1 MNPTEPTAA
10 GAAAA
15 APLVSVIVPVYNGEK
30 YLGEAV
36 ESIRRQPHPRVEIIV
51 VDDGS
56 TDQSAALAERL
67 SPPVRLIRQPHRGL
81 PAAHN
86 RGVAAA
92 GGDFIAFLD
101 CDDLWM
107 EDKLSIQLAL
117 LREHS
122 GIDIVL
128 GHTRR
133 MWMAASGDDG
143 ILRRHVSEP
152 VLALS
157 LGAAL
162 VRRSVFDTVSTFD
175 ETITHSDDWDW
186 FMRAR
191 ELGVRLVV
199 HPEVTVL
206 YRRHGGNMTNQV
218 GESMVSFARML
229 QKSIIRRRAQGTPAS
244 LPTLPTLDDYRRS

>member
-1 MNPTEPTAA
+1 MNPAEPTAES
-10 GAAAA
+10 AAVV

-30 YLGEAV
+30 YLREAV
-36 ESIRRQPHPRVEIIV
+36 ESIRRQPHPHVEIII

-56 TDQSAALAERL
+56 TDGSAALAESL
-67 SPPVRLIRQPHRGL
+67 GPPVRLIRQPHRGL

-86 RGVAAA
+86 RGLA
-92 GGDFIAFLD
+92 GSSGEFVAFLD
-101 CDDLWM
+101 CDDLWT

-117 LREHS
+117 LREHH

-133 MWMAASGDDG
+133 MWVAASGHDG
-143 ILRRHVSEP
+143 TVTQHVTEP
-152 VLALS
+152 VLALA

-191 ELGVRLVV
+191 ELGVRVVV

-206 YRRHGGNMTNQV
+206 YRRHGENMTNQV
-218 GESMVSFARML
+218 GESMASFAKML
-229 QKSIIRRRAQGTPAS
+229 QKSIARRRIQGALAS
-244 LPTLPTLDDYRRS
+244 LPDLPSLEDYRRS

>member
-1 MNPTEPTAA
+1 MNPIEPRAEAA
-10 GAAAA
+10 TGA

-30 YLGEAV
+30 YLREAV
-36 ESIRRQPHPRVEIIV
+36 ESIRRQPHPHVEIIV

-56 TDQSAALAERL
+56 TDQSVDLAESL
-67 SPPVRLIRQPHRGL
+67 GPPVRLIRQPHRGL

-86 RGVAAA
+86 QGLAVS
-92 GGDFIAFLD
+92 GGELIAFLD
-101 CDDLWM
+101 CDDLWT

-117 LREHS
+117 LREHP

-133 MWMAASGDDG
+133 MWTAASGDDG
-143 ILRRHVSEP
+143 TLTRHVSEP
-152 VLALS
+152 VLALA

-175 ETITHSDDWDW
+175 ETFAYSDDWDW

-191 ELGVRLVV
+191 ELGVHLVV

-206 YRRHGGNMTNQV
+206 YRRHGENMTNQV
-218 GESMVSFARML
+218 GESMASFAKML
-229 QKSIIRRRAQGTPAS
+229 HKSIARRRTQGALAS
-244 LPTLPTLDDYRRS
+244 LPDLPSLEDYRRS

>member
-1 MNPTEPTAA
+1 MNPAEPTAA
-10 GAAAA
+10 AAAVVE
-15 APLVSVIVPVYNGEK
+15 PLVSVIVPVYNGER
-30 YLGEAV
+30 YLREAV
-36 ESIRRQPHPRVEIIV
+36 ESIRRQPHPHVEIIV

-56 TDQSAALAERL
+56 TDQSAALAESL
-67 SPPVRLIRQPHRGL
+67 GPPVRLIRQPHRGL

-86 RGVAAA
+86 QGLAAS
-92 GGDFIAFLD
+92 GGEFMAFLD
-101 CDDLWM
+101 CDDLWT
-107 EDKLSIQLAL
+107 EDKLAIQLAL
-117 LREHS
+117 LREHP

-133 MWMAASGDDG
+133 MWMAASGG
-143 ILRRHVSEP
+143 GGTLTRQVSEP
-152 VLALS
+152 VLALM

-162 VRRSVFDTVSTFD
+162 IHRSVFDTVSTFD

-206 YRRHGGNMTNQV
+206 YRRHGENMTNQV
-218 GESMVSFARML
+218 AESMTSFAKML
-229 QKSIIRRRAQGTPAS
+229 QKSIARRRTQGRLVS
-244 LPTLPTLDDYRRS
+244 LPELPSLEDYRRS